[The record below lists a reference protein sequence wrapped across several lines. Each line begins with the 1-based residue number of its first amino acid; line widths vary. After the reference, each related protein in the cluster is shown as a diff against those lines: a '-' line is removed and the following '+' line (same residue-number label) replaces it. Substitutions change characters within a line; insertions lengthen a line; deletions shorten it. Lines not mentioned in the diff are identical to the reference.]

1 MVFNAQVTMMVISGW
16 TQKAKQDIKLM
27 YKQIT
32 LSVIDSENEVGFF
45 FAKYIQWEIYFLKED
60 DKNQEGFILNCKS
73 SLDPVLV

>member
-1 MVFNAQVTMMVISGW
+1 MVILGW
-16 TQKAKQDIKLM
+16 TQKTKQDIKLM

-32 LSVIDSENEVGFF
+32 EWGCCF
-45 FAKYIQWEIYFLKED
+45 FAKYIQWKIYFLKED